1 MRTQFNI
8 PATIIVGAGA
18 STEAG
23 AQARRL
29 GVKSALLVTDSY
41 MVSSGLA
48 GRVADAM
55 RGEGVKVTVY
65 ADVQPDPTDLNV
77 MEGLEMLRENRCG
90 MVVGLGGG
98 SPMDCAKAISVMSA
112 NPAPISLY
120 AGLHKVPNKG
130 VPFITIPTT
139 AGTGAEVTKVVV
151 IGDTA
156 RNVKMMILDLNLMA
170 DVALVDYEL
179 TMTCPPQLTANV
191 GVDTLVH
198 AVEAYVSV
206 KASPMTDPY
215 ALSSIRHVSEN
226 LLTAYNEPDNAK
238 AREGMT
244 LASLQAGIAF
254 PNSSVCLVHGMSRPV
269 GALYHVPHGLSN
281 AVLFPAV
288 TEFSIAGAPGR
299 YATVSRAMGYA
310 TDADTDND
318 ANEKLVAGL
327 KKLNADL
334 KIPRLGDVCNVDLSV
349 FDENVMKMA
358 EDSLASGSP
367 GNNPVVPT
375 VEQIVDLYH
384 RAW

>member
-1 MRTQFNI
+1 
-8 PATIIVGAGA
+8 
-18 STEAG
+18 
-23 AQARRL
+23 
-29 GVKSALLVTDSY
+29 
-41 MVSSGLA
+41 
-48 GRVADAM
+48 
-55 RGEGVKVTVY
+55 
-65 ADVQPDPTDLNV
+65 
-77 MEGLEMLRENRCG
+77 
-90 MVVGLGGG
+90 
-98 SPMDCAKAISVMSA
+98 MDCAKAISVMSA

-130 VPFITIPTT
+130 VPIITIPTT

-170 DVALVDYEL
+170 DAALVDYEL